1 MMKRLRIALAAV
13 MALGIVGMAVPA
25 YAAYDLLPACQDH
38 SGAAACQDTSTNKN
52 TIYGPDGIITKIA
65 NIIALI
71 VGVAAVIVIII
82 AGIQYMLST
91 GDATKV
97 NNAKNAILYA
107 VVGLVVAVFA
117 RTIVV
122 FFVSRLK

>member
-13 MALGIVGMAVPA
+13 MTLGIVGMAVPA
-25 YAAYDLLPACQDH
+25 YAAFDLLPACQDR
-38 SGAAACQDTSTNKN
+38 GDAAVCSENNPNKN
-52 TIYGPDGIITKIA
+52 PLYGPDGIITKVA

-71 VGVAAVIVIII
+71 VGIAAVIIII
-82 AGIQYMLST
+82 VAGIQYMLST
-91 GDATKV
+91 GDSTKV

-122 FFVSRLK
+122 YFVGKLK